1 MKKTSGSLT
10 NDVTK
15 NGVTNALTVREKSWI
30 MYDWANS
37 VYATIMM
44 AAIFPVY
51 FTGLVNR
58 TGAAGDAWWS
68 AGTAIAMVITAVLSP
83 IAGAI
88 ADYAGYKK
96 KLFVFFLALGAGATL
111 LCAAF
116 GTWQL
121 MLVCTILS
129 RIGFSASVM
138 LYDSFLPDVTTPE
151 RMDRVSGLGF
161 AFGYIG
167 GSTIPF
173 VASIALI
180 QFGPR
185 IGVNGDAAV
194 KIALLLT
201 ALWWLAFSIPFLKNV
216 TQIHSVAKPERE
228 IVKKTFSAIAAAAVK
243 IFRHKPLFF
252 FIIAYFFYID
262 GVGTIINMSTSY
274 GETLGINTVGM
285 ITALLVTQLIAFPC
299 AILFAR
305 LSGRFGSL
313 RMLFCAVCVYLGI
326 SGVGF
331 IMGFGLE
338 TTLFDKNTALVLFW
352 VLAVLVGM
360 VQGGIQAVSRSHFAK
375 LVPPENAGEFFGFF
389 DIFGKFASVM
399 GPTLYAVVKTVT
411 GRSSFAI
418 LSITLLFIIA
428 LAVFAAKGKTMTINK

>member
-1 MKKTSGSLT
+1 MKNSRTG
-10 NDVTK
+10 
-15 NGVTNALTVREKSWI
+15 ALTVKEKSWI

-37 VYATIMM
+37 AYATVMM

-68 AGTAIAMVITAVLSP
+68 AGTAVAMVITAALSP
-83 IAGAI
+83 VAGAL
-88 ADYAGYKK
+88 ADYAGHKK

-111 LCAAF
+111 LCALF

-121 MLVCTILS
+121 MLVCAGLS
-129 RIGFSASVM
+129 RVGFSASLM

-151 RMDRVSGLGF
+151 RMDRVSGLGY

-173 VASIALI
+173 AASIALI

-185 IGVNGDAAV
+185 FGINGDAAV
-194 KIALLLT
+194 KIALLIT
-201 ALWWLAFSIPFLKNV
+201 ALWWILFSIPFLKNV
-216 TQIHSVAKPERE
+216 TQTHGVAKPERDLAR
-228 IVKKTFSAIAAAAVK
+228 KTCSAIAAAAVK

-262 GVGTIINMSTSY
+262 GVGTIISMSTSY
-274 GETLGINTVGM
+274 GETLGIDAVGM
-285 ITALLVTQLIAFPC
+285 ISALLVTQLIAFPC

-305 LSGRFGSL
+305 LSERFGSL
-313 RMLFCAVCVYLGI
+313 RMLTGAVCVYLGI
-326 SGVGF
+326 SGIGF

-338 TTLFDKNTALVLFW
+338 TALFDKTAALALFW
-352 VLAVLVGM
+352 TLAVLVGT

-389 DIFGKFASVM
+389 DIFGKFASVT
-399 GPTLYAVVKTVT
+399 GPALYAIVKTTT

-418 LSITLLFIIA
+418 LSISLLFITA
-428 LAVFAAKGKTMTINK
+428 LTILAAKHQTICHGGKAGAA

>member
-1 MKKTSGSLT
+1 
-10 NDVTK
+10 
-15 NGVTNALTVREKSWI
+15 

-68 AGTAIAMVITAVLSP
+68 AGTAVAMVITAVLSP
-83 IAGAI
+83 IVGAV
-88 ADYAGYKK
+88 ADYAGHKK
-96 KLFVFFLALGAGATL
+96 KLFVFFLVLGTGATL
-111 LCAAF
+111 LCAVF

-121 MLVCTILS
+121 MLVFTILS
-129 RIGFSASVM
+129 RIGFSSSVM
-138 LYDSFLPDVTTPE
+138 LYDSFLPDVTTPD
-151 RMDRVSGLGF
+151 RMDRISGLGF

-173 VASIALI
+173 VISIALI
-180 QFGPR
+180 QFGGR
-185 IGVNGDAAV
+185 FGINGDMAV

-201 ALWWLAFSIPFLKNV
+201 ALWWLLFSVPFLKNV
-216 TQIHSVAKPERE
+216 RQIHGVEKPKSD
-228 IVKKTFSAIAAAAVK
+228 IVKKTFVAIAAVAVK

-252 FIIAYFFYID
+252 FVIAYFFYID

-274 GETLGINTVGM
+274 GETLGLNAVGM

-305 LSGRFGSL
+305 LSSSFGSL
-313 RMLFCAVCVYLGI
+313 RMLCGAVIVYLGI
-326 SGVGF
+326 SCLGF

-338 TTLFDKNTALVLFW
+338 TALFDKNTALALFW
-352 VLAVLVGM
+352 TLAVLVGI

-389 DIFGKFASVM
+389 DIFGKFASVL
-399 GPTLYAVVKTVT
+399 GPALYALVKTTT

-418 LSITLLFIIA
+418 LSITLLFIAA
-428 LAVFAAKGKTMTINK
+428 LAVFAAKGKVMTES

>member
-1 MKKTSGSLT
+1 MKS
-10 NDVTK
+10 
-15 NGVTNALTVREKSWI
+15 ALTKKEKSWI

-68 AGTAIAMVITAVLSP
+68 AGTAVAMVITAVLSP
-83 IAGAI
+83 IAGAV
-88 ADYAGYKK
+88 ADYAGHKK
-96 KLFVFFLALGAGATL
+96 KLFVFFLVLGTAATL
-111 LCAAF
+111 LCAVF
-116 GTWQL
+116 GTWQV
-121 MLVCTILS
+121 MLVFTVLS
-129 RIGFSASVM
+129 RIGFSTSVM

-151 RMDRVSGLGF
+151 RMDHVSGLGF

-180 QFGPR
+180 QFGGR
-185 IGVNGDAAV
+185 FGIDGTAAV
-194 KIALLLT
+194 KISLLIT
-201 ALWWLAFSIPFLKNV
+201 ALWWAGFSIPFLKNV
-216 TQIHSVAKPERE
+216 TQVHSVEKPERAV
-228 IVKKTFSAIAAAAVK
+228 VKTTFAAIACAATK
-243 IFRHKPLFF
+243 IFRYKPLFF
-252 FIIAYFFYID
+252 FIVAYFFYID

-274 GETLGINTVGM
+274 GETLGLNAVGM
-285 ITALLVTQLIAFPC
+285 ITALLVTQLVAFPC
-299 AILFAR
+299 AILFAK

-313 RMLFCAVCVYLGI
+313 RMLFGAVVLYLGI

-331 IMGFGLE
+331 VMGFGLE
-338 TTLFDKNTALVLFW
+338 TGLFDKDTALVLFW

-389 DIFGKFASVM
+389 DVFGKFASVM
-399 GPTLYAVVKTVT
+399 GPALYAVVRTAT

-418 LSITLLFIIA
+418 LSIALLFIAA
-428 LAVFAAKGKTMTINK
+428 LAVFAAKGKIMNGNAPMGN

>member
-1 MKKTSGSLT
+1 MKSALAPLT
-10 NDVTK
+10 T
-15 NGVTNALTVREKSWI
+15 REKSWI
-30 MYDWANS
+30 IYDWANS

-58 TGAAGDAWWS
+58 TGAAGDTWWS
-68 AGTAIAMVITAVLSP
+68 AGTAAAMIITAVLSP
-83 IAGAI
+83 IVGAV
-88 ADYAGYKK
+88 ADYAGHKK
-96 KLFVFFLALGAGATL
+96 KLFVFFLVLGTAATL
-111 LCAAF
+111 LCAVF
-116 GTWQL
+116 GTWQV
-121 MLVCTILS
+121 MLVFTVLS
-129 RIGFSASVM
+129 RIGFSTSVM

-151 RMDRVSGLGF
+151 RMDHVSGLGF

-173 VASIALI
+173 VFSIALI
-180 QFGPR
+180 QFGSR
-185 IGVNGDAAV
+185 FGIDGEAAV
-194 KIALLLT
+194 KIALLVT
-201 ALWWLAFSIPFLKNV
+201 ALWWGLFSIPFLKNV
-216 TQIHSVAKPERE
+216 TQIHGVEKPERAV
-228 IVKKTFSAIAAAAVK
+228 VKKTFAAIAAAATK

-274 GETLGINTVGM
+274 GETLGLNAVGM

-299 AILFAR
+299 AILFAK

-313 RMLFCAVCVYLGI
+313 RMLSGAVCLYLGI

-331 IMGFGLE
+331 VMGFGLE
-338 TTLFDKNTALVLFW
+338 TGLFGKDTALVLFW
-352 VLAVLVGM
+352 ALAVLVGM

-389 DIFGKFASVM
+389 DVFGKFASVM
-399 GPTLYAVVKTVT
+399 GPALYAVVRTAA

-418 LSITLLFIIA
+418 LSIALLFIAA
-428 LAVFAAKGKTMTINK
+428 LAVFAVKGKIMAGAKTGGRGKK